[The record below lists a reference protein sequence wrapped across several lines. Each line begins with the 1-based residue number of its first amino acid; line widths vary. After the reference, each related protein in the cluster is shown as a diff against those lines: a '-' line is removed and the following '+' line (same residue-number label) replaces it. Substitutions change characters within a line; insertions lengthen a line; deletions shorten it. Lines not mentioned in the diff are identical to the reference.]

1 MYYLYFVSMFQNIK
15 LKNGD
20 RYNTISNGTV
30 KLRYPIGD
38 FESITS
44 AEKLLAKD
52 SMNKIPEIET
62 ISVTITSYQH
72 ISSNPF

>member
-1 MYYLYFVSMFQNIK
+1 MFQTIT
-15 LKNGD
+15 LKSGD
-20 RYNTISNGTV
+20 RYNTISNGTA

-38 FESITS
+38 FESLVR

-52 SMNKIPEIET
+52 TMSKNPEIAS
-62 ISVTITSYQH
+62 ILVTITSYQH